1 MKKIIFIFVF
11 SFFTSFLI
19 AVPNLDGII
28 GDVISGNSLEAQQK
42 IQALLD
48 DYPNNGDVLY
58 LQALLISDGNDA
70 LEIYKKI
77 YKRHKNNKYA
87 DDAVMKIGEYY
98 YVSGLYI
105 QAAEWFKKIHM
116 YYRKSE
122 HLENGINLFLKC
134 LIIAGSNDT
143 ASSYSQTFNTIF
155 PKVKIDNRI
164 SESLKFSTDD
174 IGCTGCNVIEEIKQ
188 ENKKKQFTI
197 QVGAYS
203 KRENAELAMYNLR
216 SVGYPSRIYDVRKK
230 NKILHTVRCGFYE
243 DRKSA
248 EKIKKRLRIHLGY
261 DPIIVSE

>member
-1 MKKIIFIFVF
+1 MKKKKIIFIFLLLNF
-11 SFFTSFLI
+11 SLI
-19 AVPNLDGII
+19 AGPNLDRII
-28 GDVISGNSLEAQQK
+28 SDVISGNDIEAKEK
-42 IQALLD
+42 IQTLID
-48 DYPNNGDVLY
+48 DYPNDGDVLF
-58 LQALLISDGNDA
+58 LQALLITDGYDA
-70 LEIYKKI
+70 VEIYKKI
-77 YKRHKNNKYA
+77 YNRHKSNKYA

-122 HLENGINLFLKC
+122 HLESGINLFLKC

-143 ASSYSQTFNTIF
+143 ASSYSQTFNSVF

-164 SESLKFSTDD
+164 SESLKFSSDD
-174 IGCTGCNVIEEIKQ
+174 IGCSGCNVIEQIKPDII
-188 ENKKKQFTI
+188 KKQFSI

-203 KRENAELAMYNLR
+203 SRENAELTMYNLR
-216 SVGYPSRIYDVRKK
+216 SVGYPSRIYDVKKK
-230 NKILHTVRCGFYE
+230 NKTLHTVRCGFYE